1 MAEVVAGAL
10 KFNQRAVLVG
20 ERTYGQGRI
29 QHQFPMPDGSQL
41 FVTVAKYETPDSRNI
56 DQIGVAPDIVCSDA
70 PYVEMTD
77 EGKQEYE
84 FPGIVLTAADF
95 AWYLA

>member
-1 MAEVVAGAL
+1 
-10 KFNQRAVLVG
+10 
-20 ERTYGQGRI
+20 
-29 QHQFPMPDGSQL
+29 MPDGSQL

-77 EGKQEYE
+77 EGK
-84 FPGIVLTAADF
+84 
-95 AWYLA
+95 